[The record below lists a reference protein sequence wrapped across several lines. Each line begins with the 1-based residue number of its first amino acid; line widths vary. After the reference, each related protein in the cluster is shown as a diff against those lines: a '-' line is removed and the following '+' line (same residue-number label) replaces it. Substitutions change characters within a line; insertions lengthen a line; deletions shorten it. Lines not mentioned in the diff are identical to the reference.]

1 MSFDFAGT
9 YKAKVMAF
17 AQATLL
23 AQIQKE
29 LVFSVQ
35 GLGDM
40 ALPVAPAS
48 ASSISW
54 AENLRDRDE
63 ALPLFDKNLAQTVPP
78 SASLLFALPYALFV
92 LLRPSS
98 PASLSQ
104 PTTNAI
110 NSLDNHVVGP
120 LVMRA
125 THNRCLPTRERP
137 TGWACSRAC
146 SSASRAGGSA
156 SGRR

>member
-9 YKAKVMAF
+9 YKARV
-17 AQATLL
+17 L
-23 AQIQKE
+23 AIDNDIQLVQLNQRE
-29 LVFSVQ
+29 LNFEVK

-40 ALPVAPAS
+40 ALPVRS
-48 ASSISW
+48 MSESSISW
-54 AENLRDRDE
+54 AESLRDRDE

-78 SASLLFALPYALFV
+78 SASLLFAPFVLFV

-125 THNRCLPTRERP
+125 THNRCRPTRERP